1 MVSSLT
7 PSKPLALVIATIIHC
22 PHIPQLSENYIQI
35 LYKQLSPGN
44 MWTMRYLY
52 WPNVFCPV
60 CFALLFTRL
69 PIPNGVEARTHRDLA
84 SWRIQ
89 ERTIEFGI
97 EENCP
102 LGTELGTVALATS
115 ASSAQTPALKYKFG
129 SPSNLFTVDEHSGQL
144 TTLAP
149 IDAEMLCA
157 RAREQES
164 GTALATIST
173 VTASLK
179 TTSELP
185 GEFS

>member
-1 MVSSLT
+1 MY
-7 PSKPLALVIATIIHC
+7 
-22 PHIPQLSENYIQI
+22 Q
-35 LYKQLSPGN
+35 
-44 MWTMRYLY
+44 Y
-52 WPNVFCPV
+52 WPNVFCRV
-60 CFALLFTRL
+60 YFALLFARFPL
-69 PIPNGVEARTHRDLA
+69 PTGIEARAHRDLT

-115 ASSAQTPALKYKFG
+115 VSSIQTPALKYKFG

-144 TTLAP
+144 TTLGP
-149 IDAEMLCA
+149 IDAELLCA

-164 GTALATIST
+164 GTALASTST
-173 VTASLK
+173 VTTSLK
-179 TTSELP
+179 TISELP